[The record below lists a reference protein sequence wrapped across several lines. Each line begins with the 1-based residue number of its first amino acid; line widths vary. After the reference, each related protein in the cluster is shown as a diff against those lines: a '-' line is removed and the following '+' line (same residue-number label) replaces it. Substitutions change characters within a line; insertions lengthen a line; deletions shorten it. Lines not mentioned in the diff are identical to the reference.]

1 METPNT
7 SGSFVDTSCPRLLA
21 QLHRT
26 RFGGTLRV
34 TRGALLKLLYF
45 QAGEIAMASSN
56 DPSDHLAPILIRE
69 GKLKPEQLDLA
80 RKSAKPGTSL
90 ARVLVQMGFLTSG
103 ELFAGARMQLRQIVG
118 SLLPLTDARYEIQ
131 CDYFPREITSL
142 NMNTRELLLD
152 LINSLADRN
161 FVLSEVGSP
170 DSPYAPAAEPS
181 QAAGAARLPRGWR
194 EFVDRF
200 TAPLTIHEF
209 GQGAG
214 LDDFTASKVVYGLQ
228 LLGML
233 EPAMP
238 KEKPEPQRVPQ
249 VAPSPQRLTEATPR
263 THEPGPGGAEAP
275 VPARPEEKPAS
286 PERLD
291 EGVAE
296 SARVTVAAQ
305 PAAERIPAFAG
316 AGIPAGA
323 PAIPSAHDPFTE
335 PSPVALGGREI
346 VAGSKPIRLEFRDP
360 AHAPPVPGAARSAGP
375 WGILSILTGLVVL
388 GAGSFWFVFLRDSP
402 SGAGT
407 APAPAAQEITAA
419 EKAAATGAVAPEPAL
434 GEPAASPPPS
444 DPAGPGDKTP
454 LGTGEAPPQ
463 RGERET
469 APPPG
474 EPSPPLP
481 AATEPLTASREPPVS
496 VAPRRASAPD
506 VSRESQDVPP
516 FQDAARFLEARSHL
530 ERGESRRAAASWQE
544 VVRGESAKGFTLQI
558 AIACREETLRKAAS
572 RSRGSS
578 TFFAVPFTLQ
588 GKPCYRLCWGGYLTL
603 EEAQAAK
610 ATVPDY
616 FLTEGG
622 SPVVVSLGR
631 LVSKENP

>member
-1 METPNT
+1 METANT
-7 SGSFVDTSCPRLLA
+7 SGSFADFSCPRLLA
-21 QLHRT
+21 QLHRN

-34 TRGALLKLLYF
+34 TQGTLLKLLYF

-69 GKLKPEQLDLA
+69 GKLKAEQLDLA

-103 ELFAGARMQLRQIVG
+103 ELFAGARMQLRQIVA

-131 CDYFPREITSL
+131 SDYFPREITSL

-152 LINSLADRN
+152 LVNGLADRS

-181 QAAGAARLPRGWR
+181 GTAGAARLPRGWR

-238 KEKPEPQRVPQ
+238 KEKPEPERPPE
-249 VAPSPQRLTEATPR
+249 VAPSPQRPTEATR
-263 THEPGPGGAEAP
+263 RADEPGPVGVEAP
-275 VPARPEEKPAS
+275 VPAWPEAKPS
-286 PERLD
+286 PP
-291 EGVAE
+291 
-296 SARVTVAAQ
+296 ARVDVGGAKSVGEAVAVQ
-305 PAAERIPAFAG
+305 PAGARIPDSAG
-316 AGIPAGA
+316 TGIPAGA
-323 PAIPSAHDPFTE
+323 PAIQAAHDPFTE
-335 PSPVALGGREI
+335 PSPVAFGGREL
-346 VAGSKPIRLEFRDP
+346 VAGSKPIRLEFREP
-360 AHAPPVPGAARSAGP
+360 AHAPPTPGATRSAGP
-375 WGILSILTGLVVL
+375 WGILSILTGLAVL

-402 SGAGT
+402 SGSGA
-407 APAPAAQEITAA
+407 APEPAAQEITTA
-419 EKAAATGAVAPEPAL
+419 ETAAAGAVVPDPAIEAPV
-434 GEPAASPPPS
+434 ASAPSS
-444 DPAGPGDKTP
+444 DPGVPGGTTP
-454 LGTGEAPPQ
+454 LGAEEASQQGDEP
-463 RGERET
+463 ET
-469 APPPG
+469 VPPPG
-474 EPSPPLP
+474 EPSSHPP
-481 AATEPLTASREPPVS
+481 AAAESVTASREPPVS
-496 VAPRRASAPD
+496 EAARRAGAPE
-506 VSRESQDVPP
+506 VAQDIPDAPP

-530 ERGESRRAAASWQE
+530 ERGESQRAAASWRE

-558 AIACREETLRKAAS
+558 AIACREETLRRAAS

-588 GKPCYRLCWGGYLTL
+588 GKPCYRLCWGGYLTI

-610 ATVPDY
+610 ATVPGF
-616 FLTEGG
+616 FLAEGG

-631 LVSKENP
+631 LVSKGSP